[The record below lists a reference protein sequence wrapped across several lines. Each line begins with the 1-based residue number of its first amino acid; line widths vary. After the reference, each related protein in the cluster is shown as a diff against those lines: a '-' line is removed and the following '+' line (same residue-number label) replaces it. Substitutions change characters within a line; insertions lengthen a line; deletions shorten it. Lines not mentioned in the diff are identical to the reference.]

1 LRSASLPDP
10 RDILALE
17 NIEHALLC
25 MSDEQWNAV
34 VRAAITEGRHKQKTG
49 NSLFDD
55 IENELEN
62 GGDFNALLE
71 RIK

>member
-1 LRSASLPDP
+1 
-10 RDILALE
+10 
-17 NIEHALLC
+17 